1 MAITWQNI
9 NAPDISQSLR
19 PLLAAQQSVDSALS
33 TLGGLFK
40 GAESTANFNAGVV
53 RNNNTEEALN
63 SIYAYL
69 KPEDIKAAI
78 ASGGLQEVLQN
89 RFGGNINKAA
99 VRTALDTRPAVLMEQ
114 DAASDAYD
122 MRERVAAEKPL
133 ADSLFAGAYTDLT
146 GTKAKV
152 LSSDL
157 VDKRGLMQHIHG
169 LEKEQAEEQRRKLE
183 ADSRMATD
191 KLTRARVKREL
202 AELDRQDKLRNAEN
216 TLYSYVEEY
225 QSNRAKTG
233 RTVAAL
239 LGMPEG
245 SVFDPSMATPELAT
259 KYTELLSKPE
269 GKGITFEDPQA
280 FSQKLADKLKKVIPD
295 VTARR
300 YAMGLL
306 PQMVDA
312 RITSPLG
319 ITSRTDRKAL
329 AEAEAQ
335 VNLYQV
341 EGRFPE
347 SIKNFNTAAAIEAAK
362 QGVAANVKA
371 TATNSWMYKTDA
383 EEELYGD
390 GVSSTNEGI
399 IPLIEKGIKLKV
411 DGKEVTVPFPV
422 EIVRDATAAGVGGDE
437 QASYGKL
444 KKYKQLVE
452 NGVDGDKS
460 QDVKDLLELYNR
472 YRTYRNVEGAKAAN
486 NIRAATK

>member
-9 NAPDISQSLR
+9 NAPDIGQALR
-19 PLLAAQQSVDSALS
+19 PLAAAQQSVDSALS

-53 RNNNTEEALN
+53 RDNNTEEALN

-78 ASGGLQEVLQN
+78 ASGGLQEVIQN
-89 RFGGNINKAA
+89 RFGGNINKAT
-99 VRTALDTRPAVLMEQ
+99 VRNALDTRPAILMER
-114 DAASDAYD
+114 DTASDAYD
-122 MRERVAAEKPL
+122 MRERVATEKPL
-133 ADSLFAGAYTDLT
+133 ADALFAEAYKDLP

-157 VDKRGLMQHIHG
+157 VDKRGLMQHIYE
-169 LEKEQAEEQRRKLE
+169 LETNQAEEQRRQLE
-183 ADSRMATD
+183 ADSRIATD
-191 KLTRARVKREL
+191 TLTRAKVKREL
-202 AELDRQDKLRNAEN
+202 AELDKQAKLRSAEN
-216 TLYSYVEEY
+216 TLYTYIEDF
-225 QSNRAKTG
+225 QTNRAKTG
-233 RTVAAL
+233 KTVAAL

-245 SVFDPSMATPELAT
+245 SVFDPSTATPETAV
-259 KYTELLSKPE
+259 KYKELLSKPE
-269 GKGITFEDPQA
+269 GKGLTFEDPEA
-280 FSQKLADKLKKVIPD
+280 FTQTLADKLKKAIPD

-312 RITSPLG
+312 RLTSPLG
-319 ITSRTDRKAL
+319 ITSRTDRKAI
-329 AEAEAQ
+329 AEAETQ
-335 VNLYQV
+335 VALYQV

-362 QGVAANVKA
+362 KGVEANVKA
-371 TATNSWMYKTDA
+371 TATNDLWYQTDA

-390 GVSSTNEGI
+390 GISSINEGI

-411 DGKEVTVPFPV
+411 DGKEVTVPFPI

-444 KKYKQLVE
+444 TKYKQLVE

-460 QDVKDLLELYNR
+460 QEVKDLVELYKR